1 MTHACP
7 CGCQLPLGLNA
18 ALRGGLGRSPEN
30 GSVREH
36 IRIGTE
42 VVDGL
47 RGFAILWVLCY
58 HTWLFSWYTPG
69 FKLFGYDVPVDVLA
83 RTGYLGVELFFVISG
98 FCLFVPV
105 ARSMVEGAPP
115 QGLRRF
121 ALRRALKI
129 VPSYVIALCVTVP
142 FAFEYLQTRGE
153 AFRSLVPHLAFV
165 QNFTSDPLGQ
175 ANSVFW
181 TLAVEVQF
189 YLVFPALVWLFR
201 RGSPLAAT
209 VLACGLAATYRTQ
222 TAACCLLVESVTR
235 QLPAYLDVFACGM
248 LAAYG
253 VIWTH
258 ARAPHI
264 RRLAIPMTFATIGLA
279 LVTFHLLQTDNAV
292 QYVPGGRERWDTLGR
307 TELAVLLGAFVFC
320 ASFALGPLRRAIAN
334 PIFVAL
340 SLISYNLYL
349 WHTLVMI
356 WLWKHD
362 VPRAATPD
370 PHRDDHWKP
379 LYIALGWS
387 LSFAIATAMT
397 YFVERPI
404 LGIAKPHGF
413 AFDWR
418 RVRRSNAWRA
428 APGATE
434 TRT

>member
-1 MTHACP
+1 M
-7 CGCQLPLGLNA
+7 
-18 ALRGGLGRSPEN
+18 
-30 GSVREH
+30 REH
-36 IRIGTE
+36 RRIGTE

-69 FKLFGYDVPVDVLA
+69 FKAFGYDVPADVLA

-115 QGLRRF
+115 QDLRTY
-121 ALRRALKI
+121 AARRALKI
-129 VPSYVIALCVTVP
+129 APSYLLALAATIP
-142 FAFEYLQTRGE
+142 FSFEYLQTHGE
-153 AFRSLVPHLAFV
+153 AFRSLLPHLAFV
-165 QNFTSDPLGQ
+165 QNFTSDPLGK

-181 TLAVEVQF
+181 TLAIEVQF
-189 YLVFPALVWLFR
+189 YLLFPALAWLFR
-201 RGSPLAAT
+201 RGGPLAAT
-209 VLACGLAATYRTQ
+209 VLACGIAATYRTQ
-222 TAACCLLVESVTR
+222 TAACCLLVETVTR

-253 VIWTH
+253 VIRAH
-258 ARAPHI
+258 ARAARM
-264 RRLAIPMTFATIGLA
+264 RRLAVPMSLAAIGLA
-279 LVTFHLLQTDNAV
+279 LAVFHLLQTANAV

-307 TELAVLLGAFVFC
+307 TELAILLGAFVFC
-320 ASFALGPLRRAIAN
+320 ASFAAVPLRRAIAN
-334 PIFVAL
+334 PVFVAF

-370 PHRDDHWKP
+370 PHADDHWKP

-387 LSFAIATAMT
+387 VSFAIATAAT

-404 LGIAKPHGF
+404 LSLAKPHTF

-418 RVRRSNAWRA
+418 RLTRSSAWSA